1 MTTPADRRILGV
13 RASAAAI
20 SLELQTPDMTL
31 NIGPQHPSTHGVL
44 RLVATVNGERISKV
58 EPVIGYMHRG
68 YEKLAEVRTYGQITA
83 LVNRIDWI
91 SGFANEVPFIVA
103 AERLMGIEAP
113 PRAQYIRVILSEL
126 FRISNHLVFMCSFPS
141 ELGAP
146 TPLMYAMRE
155 RERLMDL
162 IEGVT
167 GARFHPNFNRIGGVR
182 PAAGGGAKQR
192 TVSQDLPAGFIAGTR
207 RALTAVRGVCDDLE
221 GLVLGNEIVQRRTIG
236 VGVLPAERAIEFGV
250 SGPNLRASGVA
261 FDLRKVDDYLPYD
274 RFDFDVVVAQN
285 GDAYDRCRVR
295 LEEIRQAARIVE
307 QALDSLP
314 AGPLQAKVPRVIKV
328 PRGECYVRAE
338 NPKGEM
344 GYHVVSGGGRRP
356 YRVKI
361 RSASFSNLSVLP
373 WLLEGCL
380 IPDIIAILG
389 SLDFVLGD
397 VDR

>member
-1 MTTPADRRILGV
+1 MTGPDRSPLDLARGE
-13 RASAAAI
+13 AAV
-20 SLELQTPDMTL
+20 SVELQTPEMTL

-44 RLVATVNGERISKV
+44 RLVATVDGERVNKI

-68 YEKLAEVRTYGQITA
+68 YEKLVEVRTYTQITA

-91 SGFANEVPFIVA
+91 SGFANEIPFIVA
-103 AERLMGIEAP
+103 AERLMGVEP
-113 PRAQYIRVILSEL
+113 PERAQYIRVILSEL
-126 FRISNHLVFMCSFPS
+126 SRISNHLVFLCSFPS

-155 RERLMDL
+155 RERVMDL

-167 GARFHPNFNRIGGVR
+167 GGRFHPNFNRIGGVR

-192 TVSQDLPAGFIAGTR
+192 TVSQDLPAGFITGTR
-207 RALTAVRGVCDDLE
+207 RAMDAVRGVCDDLE
-221 GLVLGNEIVQRRTIG
+221 GLVLGNEIVQQRTIG
-236 VGVLPAERAIEFGV
+236 IGILPAARAVEYGV

-274 RFDFDVVVAQN
+274 RFDFDVIVGVH

-314 AGPLQAKVPRVIKV
+314 AGPLQAKVPRVVKV

-344 GYHVVSGGGRRP
+344 GYHIVSGGGRRP

-373 WLLEGCL
+373 WLLEGVL

>member
-1 MTTPADRRILGV
+1 MTDRDLLAVHRSEV
-13 RASAAAI
+13 AVSV
-20 SLELQTPDMTL
+20 ELQTPEMTL

-44 RLVATVNGERISKV
+44 RLVATVAGERVEKV
-58 EPVIGYMHRG
+58 EPVVGYMHRG
-68 YEKLAEVRTYGQITA
+68 YEKLVEARTYAQITA
-83 LVNRIDWI
+83 LVNRIDWV
-91 SGFANEVPFIVA
+91 SGFANEIPFIVA
-103 AERLMGIEAP
+103 AERLMGVEAP
-113 PRAQYIRVILSEL
+113 ERAQYIRLVLTEM
-126 FRISNHLVFMCSFPS
+126 FRISNHLVFLCSFPS

-146 TPLMYAMRE
+146 TPLMYALRE
-155 RERLMDL
+155 RERVLDL

-167 GARFHPNFNRIGGVR
+167 GGRFHPNFNRIGGVR

-192 TVSQDLPAGFIAGTR
+192 TVSQDLPLGFITGTR
-207 RALTAVRGVCDDLE
+207 RALAAVRGVCDDLE
-221 GLVLGNEIVQRRTIG
+221 GLVLGNEIVQQRTIG
-236 VGVLPAERAIEFGV
+236 VGVLPAARAIEYGV

-261 FDLRKVDDYLPYD
+261 FDLRKVEDYLPYH
-274 RFDFDVVVAQN
+274 RFDFDVVTMPG

-295 LEEIRQAARIVE
+295 LEEIRQSARIIE
-307 QALDSLP
+307 QALGSLP
-314 AGPLQAKVPRVIKV
+314 SGPLQAKVPRVIKV

-344 GYHVVSGGGRRP
+344 GYHIVSGGGRRP

-361 RSASFSNLSVLP
+361 RSASFCNLSVLP
-373 WLLEGCL
+373 WLLEGAL

>member
-1 MTTPADRRILGV
+1 
-13 RASAAAI
+13 
-20 SLELQTPDMTL
+20 
-31 NIGPQHPSTHGVL
+31 
-44 RLVATVNGERISKV
+44 
-58 EPVIGYMHRG
+58 
-68 YEKLAEVRTYGQITA
+68 
-83 LVNRIDWI
+83 
-91 SGFANEVPFIVA
+91 VPFIIA
-103 AERLMGIEAP
+103 AERLMGVEAP
-113 PRAQYIRVILSEL
+113 ERAQYIRLILTEM
-126 FRISNHLVFMCSFPS
+126 FRISNHLVFLCSFPS

-146 TPLMYAMRE
+146 TPLMYALRE
-155 RERLMDL
+155 RERVLDL

-167 GARFHPNFNRIGGVR
+167 GGRFHPNFNRIGGVR

-192 TVSQDLPAGFIAGTR
+192 QLAQDLPAGFIVGTK
-207 RALTAVRGVCDDLE
+207 RAMAAVRGVCDDLE
-221 GLVLGNEIVQRRTIG
+221 ALVLGNEIVQQRTVG
-236 VGVLPAERAIEFGV
+236 VGILPADKAVEYGV

-274 RFDFDVVVAQN
+274 RFDFRVPVGSN

-295 LEEIRQAARIVE
+295 LEEIRQAAGIVE

-338 NPKGEM
+338 NPKGEL
-344 GYHVVSGGGRRP
+344 GYHIVSGGGRRP
-356 YRVKI
+356 YRVKV

-373 WLLEGCL
+373 WLLEGVL

>member
-1 MTTPADRRILGV
+1 MTDRD
-13 RASAAAI
+13 RALLDMARSEAAI
-20 SLELQTPDMTL
+20 SVELQTSEMTL

-44 RLVATVNGERISKV
+44 RLVATVAGERVEKV

-68 YEKLAEVRTYGQITA
+68 YEKLTEVRTYAQITA
-83 LVNRIDWI
+83 LVNRIDWV
-91 SGFANEVPFIVA
+91 SGFANEVPFVVA

-113 PRAQYIRVILSEL
+113 ERAQYIRLILSEL
-126 FRISNHLVFMCSFPS
+126 FRISNHLIFLCSFPS

-146 TPLMYAMRE
+146 TPLMYALRE
-155 RERLMDL
+155 RERVLDL

-167 GARFHPNFNRIGGVR
+167 GGRFHTNFNRIGGVR
-182 PAAGGGAKQR
+182 PAAGGGARQR
-192 TVSQDLPAGFIAGTR
+192 TVSQDLPAGFLVGTR
-207 RALTAVRGVCDDLE
+207 RAMAAVGGVCDDLE

-236 VGVLPAERAIEFGV
+236 VGVLPAARAVEYGV

-261 FDLRKVDDYLPYD
+261 FDLRKVDDYLPYH
-274 RFDFDVVVAQN
+274 RFDFDVVVGAN

-295 LEEIRQAARIVE
+295 LEEIRQAIRIVE
-307 QALDSLP
+307 QAIDSLP
-314 AGPLQAKVPRVIKV
+314 SGPLQAKVPRVIRV

-344 GYHVVSGGGRRP
+344 GYHLVSGGGRRP

-373 WLLEGCL
+373 WLLEGVL

>member
-1 MTTPADRRILGV
+1 M
-13 RASAAAI
+13 
-20 SLELQTPDMTL
+20 
-31 NIGPQHPSTHGVL
+31 
-44 RLVATVNGERISKV
+44 
-58 EPVIGYMHRG
+58 
-68 YEKLAEVRTYGQITA
+68 
-83 LVNRIDWI
+83 
-91 SGFANEVPFIVA
+91 
-103 AERLMGIEAP
+103 
-113 PRAQYIRVILSEL
+113 
-126 FRISNHLVFMCSFPS
+126 
-141 ELGAP
+141 
-146 TPLMYAMRE
+146 
-155 RERLMDL
+155 
-162 IEGVT
+162 
-167 GARFHPNFNRIGGVR
+167 
-182 PAAGGGAKQR
+182 
-192 TVSQDLPAGFIAGTR
+192 
-207 RALTAVRGVCDDLE
+207 
-221 GLVLGNEIVQRRTIG
+221 
-236 VGVLPAERAIEFGV
+236 

-274 RFDFDVVVAQN
+274 RFDFDVIVGVH

-314 AGPLQAKVPRVIKV
+314 AGPLQAKVPRVVKV

-344 GYHVVSGGGRRP
+344 GYHIVSGGGRRP

-373 WLLEGCL
+373 WLLEGVL